1 MSEKESKG
9 TGAVCQCS
17 FTASFNQPAWHDA
30 HVFGA
35 FHLCASSSFFQ
46 TADREGNFM
55 QLDQLLPK
63 AEFPVALLSG
73 GGGRVGASAS
83 AHTLCDVRDGWNDK
97 VLRLS
102 DEKVVAWLRKKA
114 TRMVHSFK
122 SVVALKHLYSD
133 AERASPPEPE
143 PTPATAAAAGA
154 VAPAPDA
161 PEEKK
166 EAGSDAAAGDST
178 AAATPAAATAA
189 SAPAA
194 AAASA
199 SLKQS
204 LAFLSEYLPPRFF
217 LLLLSSYSLSTED
230 VFEKKRA
237 AARWGAEAGG
247 RISGDIDTSR
257 PAGAPPTSDNKV
269 GPTGAHARAHVQ
281 HPALF
286 SCL

>member
-1 MSEKESKG
+1 MRL
-9 TGAVCQCS
+9 AFS
-17 FTASFNQPAWHDA
+17 FLRLIFS
-30 HVFGA
+30 
-35 FHLCASSSFFQ
+35 FQ

-143 PTPATAAAAGA
+143 PTPASAAAA

-161 PEEKK
+161 AEEKK
-166 EAGSDAAAGDST
+166 EAGSDAAAADTT
-178 AAATPAAATAA
+178 AAATPAAAP
-189 SAPAA
+189 APAA

-217 LLLLSSYSLSTED
+217 LLLLASYSLTMED

-269 GPTGAHARAHVQ
+269 GPRAHTHELPHCAQ
-281 HPALF
+281 PRPSQLPAALPSPWRGVGWLVLLLSF
-286 SCL
+286 ICCSASSAC